1 MYFKKKYEIKMMHN
15 IKNTYLDEKITEK
28 RHKYFI
34 SSDWEIG
41 QILSLSYFI
50 NYVMVHD
57 PYASILDR

>member
-1 MYFKKKYEIKMMHN
+1 M
-15 IKNTYLDEKITEK
+15 YLDEK
-28 RHKYFI
+28 RNDI
-34 SSDWEIG
+34 SNSDWAIG